1 MSNSLSK
8 LLSDSLTLQSLDGV
22 RVGSSWHDDE
32 SDNRSLGTHLLQ
44 SMIQSCVPTQS
55 QYPPFIAILGPPQSW
70 GPTLKTVRE
79 ERTEGLTGQALDE
92 HVNTLVSKFVSTSCE
107 HVDRVLQI
115 EIVVTV
121 EMTPDEIVDFLFG
134 LDVQILKLVHGG
146 ELDDVETI
154 GKYSIWDE
162 RIYTVNLSPIH
173 MTKSSIITAR
183 SRTYQA
189 SA

>member
-1 MSNSLSK
+1 
-8 LLSDSLTLQSLDGV
+8 
-22 RVGSSWHDDE
+22 
-32 SDNRSLGTHLLQ
+32 
-44 SMIQSCVPTQS
+44 
-55 QYPPFIAILGPPQSW
+55 
-70 GPTLKTVRE
+70 
-79 ERTEGLTGQALDE
+79 
-92 HVNTLVSKFVSTSCE
+92 
-107 HVDRVLQI
+107 
-115 EIVVTV
+115 
-121 EMTPDEIVDFLFG
+121 MTPDEIVDFLFG